1 MAVSRAAV
9 PAKPFY
15 RSRFLI
21 TGVTLLALG
30 AGNVVIGSQKL
41 TQYQRSVAEGR
52 ERGYFPDAGNADGIL
67 RPVDDES
74 ERYNI
79 ARAKVDLYHVVLSGG
94 LLMLTLGVILT
105 VAAWVRLR
113 IRRDRAAPPATAA
126 RGPAAET

>member
-1 MAVSRAAV
+1 VPVTRATVA
-9 PAKPFY
+9 AKPFY

-41 TQYQRSVAEGR
+41 SQYQRSVAEGR

-113 IRRDRAAPPATAA
+113 IRRDRVPSTAAPSGGVAP
-126 RGPAAET
+126 